1 MGQGLASSISQYA
14 IPFMQA
20 AGIKQY
26 LLEVLEENSTAFSVY
41 QKQGLAVTRKF
52 DCFRIN
58 IADWYFTY
66 DSNNEI

>member
-1 MGQGLASSISQYA
+1 
-14 IPFMQA
+14 MQA

-58 IADWYFTY
+58 IADRYFTY